1 MQEKEKLIASALVVI
16 ILFLWS
22 GALLHVS
29 PRFAG
34 SPTGGLLGVSG
45 GLLMLVP
52 LLYYIIKRI
61 KPLKA
66 AVTRRVKMRTLLA
79 WHIYAG
85 LVGPL
90 LVLIHTGHK
99 FASWLGLLLTLLTL
113 IVVLSGFVG
122 RYLLV
127 RVGRGL
133 REKQAQ
139 LQTLNLAYSEL
150 ATAVAADPGQL
161 AALRPFASFRR
172 RLTTALLNPADTADR
187 QRTIEPLAVVRHVEA
202 IADVENAIFMHDGFK
217 KWFSRW
223 LKWHIAIS
231 LLLYLLLFF
240 HIWASLHFGLRWF
253 Q

>member
-1 MQEKEKLIASALVVI
+1 MKEKEKIIASALVVI
-16 ILFLWS
+16 ILVLWA

-34 SPTGGLLGVSG
+34 SLAGGIFGVTG

-52 LLYYIIKRI
+52 LVYTVIKRV
-61 KPLKA
+61 KSLKTA
-66 AVTRRVKMRTLLA
+66 ATRRVPMRTLLA

-99 FASWLGLLLTLLTL
+99 FESLLGLSLTLLTL

-127 RVGRGL
+127 RVGQGL
-133 REKQAQ
+133 REKKVQ
-139 LQTLNLAYSEL
+139 LETLNTAYEQMVATL
-150 ATAVAADPGQL
+150 ATEPERLTAI
-161 AALRPFASFRR
+161 RPFASFRR
-172 RLTTALLNPADTADR
+172 RLAAVLLTADDSNSR
-187 QRTIEPLAVVRHVEA
+187 QPAVEPLNVVRHVEA
-202 IADVENAIFMHDGFK
+202 IADVEQAILLHDQFK

-223 LKWHIAIS
+223 LKWHLCVS

-240 HIWASLHFGLRWF
+240 HVWASLYFGLRWF

>member
-1 MQEKEKLIASALVVI
+1 MKEKEKLIATVLVVI
-16 ILFLWS
+16 ILFLWF

-34 SPTGGLLGVSG
+34 SLTGGVLGVSG

-52 LLYYIIKRI
+52 LVYMIIKRV
-61 KPLKA
+61 KPLKD
-66 AVTRRVKMRTLLA
+66 AVTRRVPMRTLLA

-99 FASWLGLLLTLLTL
+99 FASFLGLLLTLLTL
-113 IVVLSGFVG
+113 VVVLSGFVG
-122 RYLLV
+122 RYLLA
-127 RVGRGL
+127 RVGRGR

-139 LQTLNLAYSEL
+139 LETLNLAYAEM
-150 ATAVAADPGQL
+150 ATTLAADPEQL
-161 AALRPFASFRR
+161 AAIRPFTSFRR
-172 RLTTALLNPADTADR
+172 RITAALLSPTDSNDR
-187 QRTIEPLAVVRHVEA
+187 RRVIEPLAVVRHVEA
-202 IADVENAIFMHDGFK
+202 IADVENAILMHDSFK